1 MKEYEPTTKQEQAI
15 REYLHEA
22 VIPLI
27 EDVLVKKLGQAMSF
41 CSKEL
46 KSAEAEKQ
54 KPVLWVENLTDPQ
67 PHAVTDLKYCSV
79 ADRDSGKNQTYIP
92 LYTAPPKRE
101 WVGLTDEEGAE
112 MWADAHDID
121 GKMWMKPKELFRDIE
136 AKLKGKNS

>member
-1 MKEYEPTTKQEQAI
+1 MTDYEPTTQQKQAI

-54 KPVLWVENLTDPQ
+54 KPVAWVENLTDPQ
-67 PHAVTDLKYCSV
+67 PHAVTDLNYCSV
-79 ADRDSGKNQTYIP
+79 AQHESGEYLEYIQ
-92 LYTAPPKRE
+92 LYDAPSKRE
-101 WVGLTDEEGAE
+101 WVGLTFTEYMEAIKGKE
-112 MWADAHDID
+112 DIED
-121 GKMWMKPKELFRDIE
+121 CWTAIE
-136 AKLKGKNS
+136 AKLKEKNG

>member
-1 MKEYEPTTKQEQAI
+1 MTDREPTTKQEQAI

-46 KSAEAEKQ
+46 ESAKTEKQ
-54 KPVLWVENLTDPQ
+54 KPVMWVENLTDPQ

-79 ADRDSGKNQTYIP
+79 ADRDSGKDKTYTP
-92 LYTAPPKRE
+92 LYTAPPERE
-101 WVGLTDEEGAE
+101 WIGLTDEEAKKTFE
-112 MWADAHDID
+112 EHNCVISADLAGI
-121 GKMWMKPKELFRDIE
+121 LARAIE
-136 AKLKGKNS
+136 AKLRSKNT

>member
-1 MKEYEPTTKQEQAI
+1 MKEYEPTTKQEQTI

-27 EDVLVKKLGQAMSF
+27 EDVLVKKLGQAISF

-54 KPVLWVENLTDPQ
+54 KPVLWAENLTDPQ

-79 ADRDSGKNQTYIP
+79 AQHKSGEDLKYIP
-92 LYTAPPKRE
+92 LYTAPQQRKPLNKQQRIE
-101 WVGLTDEEGAE
+101 IIESLEFENSQQE
-112 MWADAHDID
+112 LIDAVEAAHGI
-121 GKMWMKPKELFRDIE
+121 KE
-136 AKLKGKNS
+136 NT

>member
-1 MKEYEPTTKQEQAI
+1 MKDYEPTIKQEQAI

-54 KPVLWVENLTDPQ
+54 KPVLWAENLTDPQ

-79 ADRDSGKNQTYIP
+79 AQHESGEDLKYIP
-92 LYTAPPKRE
+92 LYTTPQIKK
-101 WVGLTDEEGAE
+101 LSDEEIKAIANNLTCTPDKN
-112 MWADAHDID
+112 WNV
-121 GKMWMKPKELFRDIE
+121 LF
-136 AKLKGKNS
+136 AKAILKKASEK

>member
-79 ADRDSGKNQTYIP
+79 ADRDSGKDRTYIP
-92 LYTAPPKRE
+92 IYTAPSKRE
-101 WVGLTDEEGAE
+101 WVGLTDEEVGGLTVFDGLTHIE
-112 MWADAHDID
+112 VPILADFVRA
-121 GKMWMKPKELFRDIE
+121 IE
-136 AKLKGKNS
+136 DKLKEKNT